1 MKLSMMSPLTGKT
14 NTMELPITE
23 ERLNNWKRDR
33 KTNRTLLIQDAFPD
47 LNHEQREFIM
57 TGYTPED
64 WDEIFGELEEDE
76 FE

>member
-47 LNHEQREFIM
+47 LNPEQREFIM